1 VAFTE
6 RQEAFLQ
13 RIRETGN
20 ATQSARDL
28 DIPTG
33 TWGAWNARSG
43 KFRLAYQ
50 KAMGYFIESE
60 EVPEGQVPGF
70 LEWRERH
77 CAYLVNGKA
86 HRAENYWF
94 QHEAITAIEKYDNV
108 IMVLPPGHLKTTLAG
123 IEYPTWN
130 IMRDRN
136 FRALIIRA
144 NGQVAGDNTA
154 AIGVRLSDHDY
165 YAEMSRRL
173 VEQGEEPI
181 SNPITRYGGKDGFQ
195 PQGRKMGER
204 WAGNEFTVSG
214 RTSGEKDSTV
224 TAIGMDGAIPG
235 FRADLIV
242 MDDPQD
248 PTKYD
253 ASGEEYSK
261 KLMKKFERDISGRL
275 LPGGKTVILANRLGP
290 DDFVGMMIDRYQ
302 DDPDW
307 KIIYFPAV
315 IERVDTNRVR
325 REPLCPE
332 VFSLE
337 ELDKRRKKV
346 GEDAWAFH
354 YMQENVSLASAT
366 FSHQQM
372 DACKDYDRELG
383 EIPHK
388 ATHKILGVDPA
399 VTGYCA
405 MVGWGVNP
413 QTGMRYLL
421 DFVNE
426 KGMRNED
433 NIAQRAVYEAERLG
447 CQTIVVEVRNIQQ
460 SIFEKVKDLC
470 RGKGIRVMDYKTATA
485 TGAQAQ
491 ETEFDISS
499 IGKLMDERMVSLPY
513 KLTDHDTTK
522 RMDELIAQFVRWRPR
537 PSGKTS
543 WHLTRDIVMATLF
556 AESQARK
563 FVKSA
568 KRTKGGHYRSDIPQW
583 AKNKA
588 GGWVWHKAG

>member
-1 VAFTE
+1 MAFTD
-6 RQEAFLQ
+6 RQEQLLE
-13 RIRETGN
+13 RIRETQN
-20 ATQSARDL
+20 ATQSAVDL
-28 DIPTG
+28 GIPKG
-33 TWGAWNARSG
+33 TWQAWCARDG
-43 KFRLAYQ
+43 RFRLAYQ
-50 KAMGYFIESE
+50 KALGRFVEDE
-60 EVPEGQVPGF
+60 PVPEGQVPGF
-70 LEWRERH
+70 LTWRELH

-94 QHEAITAIEKYDNV
+94 QHEAIKAIESYDNV

-136 FRALIIRA
+136 FRTLIIRA

-173 VEQGEEPI
+173 VEQGEEPL
-181 SNPITRYGGKDGFQ
+181 SNPITRYGGKNGFQ

-275 LPGGKTVILANRLGP
+275 LPGGKTVVLANRLGP
-290 DDFVGMMIDRYQ
+290 DDFVGMLIDRYE
-302 DDPDW
+302 DDEDW

-315 IERVDTNRVR
+315 IERTSGNKLR
-325 REPLCPE
+325 RMPLCPE

-337 ELDKRRKKV
+337 ELDKRRRKV

-354 YMQENVSLASAT
+354 YMQENVSLATAT

-383 EIPHK
+383 EIPAK
-388 ATHKILGVDPA
+388 ATQRILGVDPA

-405 MVGWGVNP
+405 MVAWGVNP
-413 QTGMRYLL
+413 ETGMRYLL

-433 NIAQRAVYEAERLG
+433 
-447 CQTIVVEVRNIQQ
+447 IQQ
-460 SIFEKVKDLC
+460 SIFEKVKELS
-470 RGKGIRVMDYKTATA
+470 RGKNIRVMDYKTATA

-491 ETEFDISS
+491 ETEFDITS

-513 KLTDHDTTK
+513 KLADHETTK
-522 RMDELIAQFVRWRPR
+522 RIDELTQQFVRWRPR

-568 KRTKGGHYRSDIPQW
+568 KRPKGGHYRSDIPSW